1 MVKKVP
7 VTLSTTFR
15 SFVRGRQLPQPDHPQ
30 IRRLIGYRDS
40 CAPAEVSFPAS
51 VLHDS
56 GVARWMREHRQAIDV
71 RTMQELYSAISVGIH
86 PALMTV
92 HADQLDT
99 ADMPRLA
106 AVGVGRVVLSRDEH
120 IVSLSDA
127 VVGRTQNVLLRM
139 TDATTTDR
147 ARRQFVC
154 DSHDADLAV
163 DAVMERRSLNVT
175 GLQCEVGTA
184 VDDFVSYPA
193 AIGNMVAQ
201 MDHIR
206 RRHGV
211 VLTRLVLGGGSV
223 LAAADSSVIRRDLA
237 EEIDESVDDAC
248 ATLRFPRPSV
258 IISAGVQVIGQR
270 AA

>member
-1 MVKKVP
+1 M
-7 VTLSTTFR
+7 TLSTTFR
-15 SFVRGRQLPQPDHPQ
+15 SFVRARHRPAVDDME

-51 VLHDS
+51 ALHDA
-56 GVARWMREHRQAIDV
+56 GVARWMREHRLAIDV
-71 RTMQELYSAISVGIH
+71 RTMPELYSAISVGIH
-86 PALMTV
+86 PALMTA
-92 HADQLDT
+92 HADQLT
-99 ADMPRLA
+99 TSDMRRVA
-106 AVGVGRVVLSRDEH
+106 ALGVGRVVLSSDDH
-120 IVSLSDA
+120 IVALSGA

-147 ARRQFVC
+147 AWRQFIF
-154 DSHDADLAV
+154 DSNDADFAV
-163 DAVMERRSLNVT
+163 DAVIGCRSLNLI
-175 GLQCEVGTA
+175 GLRCEVGTA

-193 AIGNMVAQ
+193 AIGNMIAQ

-211 VLTRLVLGGGSV
+211 VLTQLGLGGGRIINS
-223 LAAADSSVIRRDLA
+223 ADESIVRRDLV

-248 ATLRFPRPSV
+248 ATLRFPRPV
-258 IISAGVQVIGQR
+258 VVISAGAQVIGQR